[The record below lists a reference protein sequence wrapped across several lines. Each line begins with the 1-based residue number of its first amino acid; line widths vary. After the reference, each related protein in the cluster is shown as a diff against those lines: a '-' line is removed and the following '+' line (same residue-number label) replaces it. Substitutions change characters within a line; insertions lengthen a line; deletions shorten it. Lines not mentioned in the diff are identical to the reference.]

1 MKCANCNR
9 PLSAAAVRVGRL
21 DLGPVCAKR
30 LGLIEPKKRTPR
42 CDAGLPRRSRKA
54 DSRQVDWV
62 RELT

>member
-30 LGLIEPKKRTPR
+30 LGLLPVKAKKGFRVSNR
-42 CDAGLPRRSRKA
+42 VVSLGDAQL
-54 DSRQVDWV
+54 
-62 RELT
+62 ELELSV